1 MAGLPTMS
9 GREAREA
16 FLKDGWTFARQRGS
30 HTIRIKPS
38 HIADSGRHRESRPA
52 SKFDTLSKIQQLPA
66 YENHPRSSRRLGA

>member
-1 MAGLPTMS
+1 MAGLPTIS

-38 HIADSGRHRESRPA
+38 HIAASGRHRESRPA
-52 SKFDTLSKIQQLPA
+52 SKFDTHPEILQLPA
-66 YENHPRSSRRLGA
+66 YENHPRFARRLGA